1 MRRRS
6 EPRSEQQ
13 LVGFGAGAGAGT
25 GTSEAKRDEQD
36 GTATESG

>member
-13 LVGFGAGAGAGT
+13 LVGFGAGAGT